1 MGRLFWKFFAAF
13 WVGLATVALVIAA
26 GVWLA
31 RWFDLVSVS
40 HAELGRL
47 NAYLQTTRGLIRIG
61 DMAAVRHFIGA
72 VDDETHAAPYVIDSH
87 GKDLLGRPI
96 GPEQWSQIQAA
107 PEQLDLAEAL
117 GGLGALQ
124 RVATTDG
131 SVVTVFVPA
140 AAVRTALGK
149 AREESPP
156 PIWLPILATALIS
169 TLFGGVMAWY
179 VSRPI
184 RTLQW
189 ALQRLAAGQLD
200 TRVKAQ
206 MGSRRDELAE
216 LGADFDRMAQRMQL
230 LVGAQQRLLHDVS
243 HELRSPLA
251 RMQAAIGL
259 ARQQPERTLAM
270 QERVE
275 RESIRLD
282 GLVGELLTLARLEA
296 DVAQAPHEPID
307 VVELLAEVCDDARFE
322 ARAAHRDLVFTS
334 NGGYIADVTGE
345 LLYRAFEN
353 VVRNAVKFT
362 PEGTLVSVLAEVSS
376 DCLVVTVSDQ
386 GPGVPEEA
394 HLRMFEPFQR
404 FGDAGVE
411 GFGLGLTIAKR
422 AIETHG
428 GRISAQAAPGGGLAI
443 RISLGPGGHP
453 NSPTR
458 GHPKLPHPDIVSIRR

>member
-31 RWFDLVSVS
+31 RWFDLVPAA
-40 HAELGRL
+40 HAKLDRL
-47 NAYLQTTRGLIRIG
+47 NAYLQTTRGLIQAG
-61 DMAAVRHFIGA
+61 DMAAVRRIIGA
-72 VDDETHAAPYVIDSH
+72 VDDQMHAALYVIDSH
-87 GKDLLGRPI
+87 GKDLLGRGI
-96 GPEQWSQIQAA
+96 GPELWSQIQAA
-107 PEQLDLAEAL
+107 PEQLDLVEAR

-131 SVVTVFVPA
+131 SVVTVFA
-140 AAVRTALGK
+140 ASAAVRALGT
-149 AREESPP
+149 AAEEPLPP
-156 PIWLPILATALIS
+156 FWFPILVTALIS

-179 VSRPI
+179 VSKPI

-200 TRVKAQ
+200 TRVKTQ
-206 MGSRRDELAE
+206 MGRRRDELAE
-216 LGADFDRMAQRMQL
+216 LGADFDRMAQRMQV

-259 ARQQPERTLAM
+259 ARQQPERILAM

-282 GLVGELLTLARLEA
+282 VLVGELLTLARLEA
-296 DVAQAPHEPID
+296 EVAQAPRERID
-307 VVELLAEVCDDARFE
+307 VVDLLSEVCDDARFE
-322 ARAAHRDLVFTS
+322 ARASNRQLVFTT
-334 NGGYIADVTGE
+334 NGGYVADVIGE

-362 PEGTLVSVLAEVSS
+362 HEGTVVSVLAEASS
-376 DCLVVTVSDQ
+376 AGLVVTVSDQ
-386 GPGVPEEA
+386 GPGVPQEA
-394 HLRMFEPFQR
+394 HLRMFDPFQR
-404 FGDAGVE
+404 VGDAGVD

-428 GRISAQAAPGGGLAI
+428 GRIEARAATGGGLSV
-443 RISLGPGGHP
+443 RISLGL
-453 NSPTR
+453 SPTAE
-458 GHPKLPHPDIVSIRR
+458 

>member
-13 WVGLATVALVIAA
+13 WVGLATVALIVAA

-31 RWFDLVSVS
+31 RWFDLVPVP
-40 HAELGRL
+40 HAKLDRM
-47 NAYLQTTRGLIRIG
+47 NAYLQTTRGLIQAG
-61 DMAAVRHFIGA
+61 DMAAVHQIIGS
-72 VDDETHAAPYVIDSH
+72 VDEQSHAAPYVIDSQ
-87 GKDLLGRPI
+87 GNDLLGRRI
-96 GPEQWSQIQAA
+96 ARELWSQIQSA
-107 PEQLDLAEAL
+107 PEQLDLVEAR

-131 SVVTVFVPA
+131 SMVTVFAPA
-140 AAVRTALGK
+140 AVVRTALGE
-149 AREESPP
+149 AAEEPLPP
-156 PIWLPILATALIS
+156 FWFPILATALIS
-169 TLFGGVMAWY
+169 TLFGGIMAWY
-179 VSRPI
+179 VSKPI

-206 MGSRRDELAE
+206 MGRRRDELAE
-216 LGADFDRMAQRMQL
+216 LGADFDRMAQRMQV

-251 RMQAAIGL
+251 RMQAAIGV
-259 ARQQPERTLAM
+259 ARQQPERILAM

-282 GLVGELLTLARLEA
+282 ALVGELLTLARLEA
-296 DVAQAPHEPID
+296 DAAQAPHERID
-307 VVELLAEVCDDARFE
+307 VVDLLAEVCDDARFE
-322 ARAAHRDLVFTS
+322 ARAANRELVFTT
-334 NGGYIADVTGE
+334 NGGYVADVIGE

-362 PEGTLVSVLAEVSS
+362 HEGTVVSVLAEVSS
-376 DCLVVTVSDQ
+376 AGLVVTVSDQ
-386 GPGVPEEA
+386 GPGVPQEA

-404 FGDAGVE
+404 VGDAGVD

-428 GRISAQAAPGGGLAI
+428 GRIEAQAASGGGLSV
-443 RISLGPGGHP
+443 RISLGPSHP
-453 NSPTR
+453 AA
-458 GHPKLPHPDIVSIRR
+458 